1 MTIVKVYR
9 VFPSNQHKTV
19 SSQLIQFHNIN
30 TGDSGEVVTPFMH
43 VGTYPTRYFATLG
56 PLRLQ
61 PPFIETYNISQLTN
75 KYFILQHWAGVK
87 LYTSS
92 YKFAES

>member
-1 MTIVKVYR
+1 MSIVKVYR
-9 VFPSNQHKTV
+9 VFPSIHFKTV
-19 SSQLIQFHNIN
+19 SSQLIQLHFIN

-61 PPFIETYNISQLTN
+61 PPFIEI
-75 KYFILQHWAGVK
+75 
-87 LYTSS
+87 
-92 YKFAES
+92 

>member
-1 MTIVKVYR
+1 VYR
-9 VFPSNQHKTV
+9 VFPSYQRQTV
-19 SSQLIQFHNIN
+19 SSQLIQLHNIN

-61 PPFIETYNISQLTN
+61 PPLIETYNTCNEHI
-75 KYFILQHWAGVK
+75 YFFILQHWAGVK
-87 LYTSS
+87 PYTSF